1 MKKKDFIK
9 RFNLKKVGKD
19 YFRDGTAIIER
30 VVYTNGDDRYYIFL
44 NNDLYSVNI
53 NLHTIGAG
61 YSWYH

>member
-9 RFNLKKVGKD
+9 RFDLKKVGKD
-19 YFRDGTAIIER
+19 YFRDGRVIIER
-30 VVYTNGDDRYYIFL
+30 VVYTNGNDRYYIFL

-53 NLHTIGAG
+53 NSHSIGAG